1 MNVPQVLR
9 VIGVMLAMAS
19 LSAFAAT
26 PVPNG
31 KWSFVWK
38 DEKGHPDRP
47 IRVYTYRP
55 RACDASCPMVIV
67 MAGLK
72 RNASAY
78 RDYWELAADRYKFLV
93 LAPEFTKELWPKAAA
108 YNLGLVGRESDR
120 EKWTFSV
127 IEHLF
132 DEMRVDQAS
141 YVLFGHSAGGQF
153 AHRMALFRPDSRA
166 SVIVAANPGWY
177 TMPEWRKEKTTD
189 PWPYS
194 LVGSP
199 AGQAELRTALGK
211 RLVLLIGEKDDDPDD
226 ENLFNSEAA
235 KREGASRLDRGENFF
250 KAATTAANDLGVKL
264 AWELIEVPDVAH
276 NGETMSKIAAD
287 TLYKK

>member
-1 MNVPQVLR
+1 MIKFLAVLC
-9 VIGVMLAMAS
+9 LAF
-19 LSAFAAT
+19 AFPACAAT
-26 PVPNG
+26 PVPPG

-38 DEKGHPDRP
+38 DARGHPDRP

-78 RDYWELAADRYKFLV
+78 RDYWELAADRYKVLV
-93 LAPEFTKELWPKAAA
+93 VAPEFTRELWPKAAA
-108 YNLGLVGRESDR
+108 YNLGLVGRESER

-127 IEHLF
+127 VEHLF
-132 DEMRVDQAS
+132 DEMRVDQAD

-177 TMPEWRKEKTTD
+177 TMPEWRKEKATD
-189 PWPYS
+189 PFPYS

-199 AGQAELRTALGK
+199 VGEAELRAALA
-211 RLVLLIGEKDDDPDD
+211 RRVVLLIGEKDDDPDD

-250 KAATTAANDLGVKL
+250 KMATTVASDLGVKL
-264 AWELIEVPDVAH
+264 AWELVEVPDVAH